1 MLTQEGGRR
10 DLLWRWR
17 RGGGSG
23 LQESHVGWKEQLAA
37 AVLTEEHRQE
47 DAGSAALIE
56 GRGHALEHGVHLCGE
71 EV

>member
-17 RGGGSG
+17 RAGGAG
-23 LQESHVGWKEQLAA
+23 LQESHVGWKEQLTA
-37 AVLTEEHRQE
+37 AVLAEEHRQE
-47 DAGSAALIE
+47 DASCAALIE
-56 GRGHALEHGVHLCGE
+56 GRGHTLEHGIHLCGE